1 MAASRA
7 LGHEKRSASTCLG
20 SRGDRFSLV
29 AHDSVAEFLRVAQI
43 PRENVSEVEEFL
55 RARATDPTDT
65 LAVLER
71 PDQPVA
77 LLRIHHEEAT
87 LFSVLPTQQRVHETY
102 IGRVYD
108 AVITQVHAIE
118 NVADASAL
126 KPERV
131 EIEGS
136 RLAGVINLT
145 HYTAEEQALLMEA
158 LRKIVS

>member
-1 MAASRA
+1 
-7 LGHEKRSASTCLG
+7 
-20 SRGDRFSLV
+20 V
-29 AHDSVAEFLRVAQI
+29 ARDSVDDFLRLARI
-43 PRENVSEVEEFL
+43 PRENVSEVEAFL
-55 RARATDPTDT
+55 RAQGTDPTDT

-77 LLRIHHEEAT
+77 LLRIHREEAT
-87 LFSVLPTQQRVHETY
+87 LFSVPPGQQRVHETY

-136 RLAGVINLT
+136 RLAGIIDLT
-145 HYTAEEQALLMEA
+145 NYTADEQALLMEA
-158 LRKIVS
+158 LRGIVS

>member
-1 MAASRA
+1 MSASRA
-7 LGHEKRSASTCLG
+7 LGHDERSSSTCPWF
-20 SRGDRFSLV
+20 RGDSFSLV
-29 AHDSVAEFLRVAQI
+29 ARDSVDDFLRLAQI
-43 PRENVSEVEEFL
+43 PRENVSEVEGFL
-55 RARATDPTDT
+55 RDRATDPTDT

-87 LFSVLPTQQRVHETY
+87 LFSVLPAQQRVHETY

>member
-1 MAASRA
+1 
-7 LGHEKRSASTCLG
+7 
-20 SRGDRFSLV
+20 V
-29 AHDSVAEFLRVAQI
+29 AHDSVDDFLRLAQI

-55 RARATDPTDT
+55 RAQETDPTDT

-77 LLRIHHEEAT
+77 LLKIHHEEAT
-87 LFSVLPTQQRVHETY
+87 LFSVLPSQQRVHETY

-108 AVITQVHAIE
+108 AVVTQIHAID
-118 NVADASAL
+118 NLADASAL

-136 RLAGVINLT
+136 RLAGIINLT
-145 HYTAEEQALLMEA
+145 YYTAEEQAQLMEA

>member
-1 MAASRA
+1 VCHGGRDS
-7 LGHEKRSASTCLG
+7 
-20 SRGDRFSLV
+20 FSVV
-29 AHDSVAEFLRVAQI
+29 ARDAVDDFLRLARI
-43 PRENVSEVEEFL
+43 PPENVSEVEAFL
-55 RARATDPTDT
+55 RAQGADPTDT

-87 LFSVLPTQQRVHETY
+87 LFSVLPSQQRVHETY

-136 RLAGVINLT
+136 RLAGTIDLT
-145 HYTAEEQALLMEA
+145 NYTAEEQALLMGA
-158 LRKIVS
+158 LRTIVS

>member
-7 LGHEKRSASTCLG
+7 LGHDKRSASTCLWF
-20 SRGDRFSLV
+20 RGDSFSLV
-29 AHDSVAEFLRVAQI
+29 ARDSVDDFLRLAQI
-43 PRENVSEVEEFL
+43 PRENVSEVEGFL

-145 HYTAEEQALLMEA
+145 PYTAEEQALLMEA